1 MNMKKQILL
10 LAMILLPLVASADSV
25 EIGGIYYDLIS
36 KSKEAWVTNNPNYY
50 KGDVII
56 PESINYEGIDYKV
69 STIKEKAFYEC
80 RELTSISIPNTV
92 VEIGES
98 AFRGCG
104 INQIVVPE
112 TVCAIGNECFSD
124 CTKLITATLPNS
136 ITRIPQNAFGYCY
149 NLSSIVIPESV
160 KSIDDGAFLY
170 CMSLNNIELPKSI
183 KIINSFSFSNCT
195 KLSSII
201 IPDSVEQIKDW
212 AFENCTSLSSIS
224 FPNSVKSIY
233 SKSFKGCSSLNSITF
248 GWELYSIA
256 VEAFA
261 SCINL
266 EKIYCYAEN
275 VPKIG
280 DETFYNSQPE
290 LISLYVRESLIDKYK
305 ESSNWKIF
313 KVINKLEI
321 PKHILIYMVDGEN
334 YKSYELEEG
343 ITIIPESTPYKE
355 GCTFSGWSEI
365 PQRMLYNDIVVTGS
379 FTINTYK
386 LTYYVDGV
394 EYKSYDVEYGETITP
409 EEEPR
414 KEGYTFS
421 GWSEIP
427 ERMPSHN
434 VTVTG
439 TFTPS
444 QKCGKPAIHYEYGR
458 LTFTCD
464 TEGVEYVTEIT
475 DSDIKKHYESEITL
489 TATYNISVYAKK
501 DGFAI
506 SDVSTATLCWI
517 DVEPNTDGITNG
529 VANVPAKAMLIQNE
543 GGILKVE
550 GVDDGTPVSIYTLD
564 GKQVGNAISRNGAA
578 LVGTNIL
585 SGNTVIMKI
594 GVKSV
599 KVIMK

>member
-1 MNMKKQILL
+1 MKKQILL